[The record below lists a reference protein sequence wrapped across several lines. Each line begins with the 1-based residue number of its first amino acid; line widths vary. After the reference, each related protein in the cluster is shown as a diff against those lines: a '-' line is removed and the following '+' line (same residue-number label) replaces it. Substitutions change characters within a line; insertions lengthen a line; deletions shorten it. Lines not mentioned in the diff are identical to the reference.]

1 MYSLGRFSL
10 LEMTECSAVLRRLGE
25 QSSSLQAAASRAVNY
40 LFTTLGNSETGARD
54 CVLVRCFKTMSYHR
68 LDSATQQL
76 ARERLGGIAPSPD
89 LKCFTLVASAG
100 EEPEW
105 NQVELSQ
112 RYRVI
117 PMVSADFVKQFPMFS
132 QLLHQFGL
140 STAFDVAP
148 EGEWLV
154 DLEEKTYN
162 VFYVPD
168 AVGSP
173 YVPVQEGFVI
183 KYGVSSVLCFGG
195 MLPSRDLFAVI
206 LFSKTPVS
214 RDTAARCKSL
224 ALSLKTSLLA
234 FDEASSA
241 ETSVEI
247 QSMPTPGAG
256 IPEQG
261 ASLRHQSRLAVAEQ
275 LLRVYEDAVR
285 TQSAGIV
292 QAERALRERADA
304 LERSE
309 QALNEQTRIVNSVL
323 RSMGDGVVV
332 TDAMGQLVV
341 ANPAV
346 ESILGFSPGQVPPTE
361 WIERYEFFHGD
372 TATPFQREEWPLA
385 RALRGEKVDWL
396 EVYMR
401 ASQGVPGRWVSINAR
416 PIRDDEGVLCGTVV
430 VFHDITWLK
439 RAQDALFESEYRF
452 RSLVEGARDII
463 FTLSVETTMTSLNPA
478 FETVTNWSRS
488 QWIGEPLVALLHPD
502 DAGFCQDV
510 LQAILER
517 GTPLTCSMQIST
529 KQGGYVT
536 GEFVGTPQ
544 MRQGRVIGV
553 LGIIRDV
560 TERRRI
566 EDALRVSE
574 ERLRSIVQSTKDAIV
589 LVNALMKVAF
599 WSKGAEATFGYS
611 AEEIIGQPVTMIL
624 PERYH
629 EELEHNVQRVRLLE
643 RVQLTSKTLELVG
656 RRKEGR
662 EFPLELS
669 VTSWKGKS
677 DLFFTIIMRD
687 ISERRSAEEQLDR
700 LHYHNQV
707 VLNSAGEGIYGVDRD
722 GRLTFVNPAA
732 AKMFGWEA
740 GALIGQSLHTLVFR
754 PDLSE
759 QPFGEQHCP
768 IVETITAGEIREQ
781 EDSAFWRKDRTSF
794 SVEYVSTPIW
804 ERGDVVGAVVVFK
817 DTTDRKRAEA
827 QLQDSLRRLR
837 KLSGRMEG
845 IREEERGRIAREL
858 HDELGVG
865 LTCLK
870 IDLSRLGGLLGES
883 LTPRDRAKVDDKIRG
898 MKEQVDSTITSVQ
911 RIVAELRPGVLDDL
925 GLVAAI
931 EWQCRDF
938 QRRTGIV
945 CHCTVSHED
954 LRVDPEQA
962 TAVFRICQEALTN
975 VTRHAQATEVH
986 VRLEDQGVRLV
997 LQVCDNGRGIPQDR
1011 LADARSF
1018 GLLGMRER
1026 AGLLGGDVQIETQE
1040 GNGTTIAVQL
1050 PRS

>member
-1 MYSLGRFSL
+1 MYSLARFSL
-10 LEMTECSAVLRRLGE
+10 LEVTECSAVLRQLGE
-25 QSSSLQAAASRAVNY
+25 QSNSLQQAASRAVNFLY
-40 LFTTLGNSETGARD
+40 THLGNEETGSRECA
-54 CVLVRCFKTMSYHR
+54 LVRCFKTTSYGR
-68 LDSATQQL
+68 LDPATQLL
-76 ARERLGGIAPSPD
+76 AREQLGGIAPFPEM
-89 LKCFTLVASAG
+89 KCFTLVASVG
-100 EEPEW
+100 EEESW
-105 NQVELSQ
+105 NSVERSY

-132 QLLHQFGL
+132 QLLHQFGV
-140 STAFDVAP
+140 STAFDVTP
-148 EGEWLV
+148 GGEWLV
-154 DLEEKTYN
+154 DMEEKTYN

-173 YVPVQEGFVI
+173 YVPVQEGFVG
-183 KYGVSSVLCFGG
+183 KYGIKSVLCFGG
-195 MLPSRDLFAVI
+195 MLPSHDLFAVI
-206 LFSKTPVS
+206 VFSKIPVP
-214 RDTAARCKSL
+214 RQAAALCKSL

-234 FDEASSA
+234 FDEASPVEAVPEGPSMPPRMALPEPSA
-241 ETSVEI
+241 E
-247 QSMPTPGAG
+247 
-256 IPEQG
+256 
-261 ASLRHQSRLAVAEQ
+261 LRHQSRLAVAEQ
-275 LLRVYEDAVR
+275 LLRVYEAAVR
-285 TQSAGIV
+285 TQSAGIAE
-292 QAERALRERADA
+292 AERALRDRAEA
-304 LERSE
+304 LARSE
-309 QALNEQTRIVNSVL
+309 QALSDQTRIVNSVL

-332 TDAMGQLVV
+332 TDAEGKLLTV
-341 ANPAV
+341 NPAV
-346 ESILGFSPGQVPPTE
+346 ESILGFAPGLLPPTE
-361 WIERYEFFHGD
+361 WAERHEFLHGD
-372 TATPFQREEWPLA
+372 TVTPFLRDEWPLV

-396 EVYMR
+396 EAYLR

-416 PIRDDEGVLCGTVV
+416 PIRDDAGVLCGTVL

-463 FTLSVETTMTSLNPA
+463 FTLSVDATLTSLNPA
-478 FETVTNWSRS
+478 FETVTNWARS
-488 QWIGEPLVALLHPD
+488 QWIGEPLAALLHPD

-544 MRQGRVIGV
+544 MRQGRVVGV

-574 ERLRSIVQSTKDAIV
+574 ERLRSIVQSTTDAIV

-599 WSKGAEATFGYS
+599 WNKGAEAIFGYS
-611 AEEIIGQPVTMIL
+611 AEEIIGQPVTLIIS
-624 PERYH
+624 ERCH
-629 EELEHNVQRVRLLE
+629 EELERNVQRVRLLE
-643 RVQLTSKTLELVG
+643 RLHSMSKTLELVG
-656 RRKEGR
+656 RRKAAD

-677 DLFFTIIMRD
+677 DLFFTMIMRD
-687 ISERRSAEEQLDR
+687 ISERKSAEEELDR

-707 VLNSAGEGIYGVDRD
+707 VLNSAGEGIFGVDRD
-722 GRLTFVNPAA
+722 GCFTFLNPAA
-732 AKMFGWEA
+732 GKMFGAEA
-740 GALIGQSLHTLVFR
+740 EHLIGRSMHGVVFP
-754 PDLSE
+754 PDLGAR
-759 QPFGEQHCP
+759 PFGELRCP
-768 IVETITAGEIREQ
+768 IVETIAAGEIREQ
-781 EDSAFWRKDRTSF
+781 VDGLFWRQDGTTF
-794 SVEYVSTPIW
+794 PVEYVSTPMW
-804 ERGDVVGAVVVFK
+804 ERGEIVGAVVVFK

-870 IDLSRLGGLLGES
+870 IDLSRLGGLLGER
-883 LTPRDRAKVDDKIRG
+883 LIPRDREKVDEKIRG

-945 CHCTVSHED
+945 CHCMVSHED
-954 LRVDPEQA
+954 LRVEPEQA

-986 VRLEDQGVRLV
+986 VSLEDQGVGLV
-997 LQVCDNGRGIPQDR
+997 LRVRDNGRGIPPDR
-1011 LADARSF
+1011 QTDARSF

-1026 AGLLGGDVQIETQE
+1026 AGLLGGDLQIETQE

-1050 PRS
+1050 PR

>member
-1 MYSLGRFSL
+1 MYSLARFSL
-10 LEMTECSAVLRRLGE
+10 LEMTECSAVLRQLGE
-25 QSSSLQAAASRAVNY
+25 QSRSLQEAASKAVNY
-40 LFTTLGNSETGARD
+40 LFDTLGDPATGQRD
-54 CVLVRCFKTMSYHR
+54 CVLVRCFKTISYSR
-68 LDSATQQL
+68 LDTEHQQL
-76 ARERLGGIAPSPD
+76 VREKLGGIAPFPD
-89 LKCFTLVASAG
+89 LRCFTLVASTGA
-100 EEPEW
+100 EPDW
-105 NQVELSQ
+105 NRVDRSH

-132 QLLHQFGL
+132 QLLHQFGV
-140 STAFDVAP
+140 STEFDVRP
-148 EGEWLV
+148 DGEWLV

-173 YVPVQEGFVI
+173 YVPVQDGFVG
-183 KYGVSSVLCFGG
+183 KYGVKSVLCFGG

-206 LFSKTPVS
+206 LFSKTPVP
-214 RDTAARCKSL
+214 RETAALCKSL

-234 FDEASSA
+234 FDEASRTDSGASQQSGSA
-241 ETSVEI
+241 
-247 QSMPTPGAG
+247 
-256 IPEQG
+256 PEPP

-285 TQSAGIV
+285 TQSAGIA
-292 QAERALRERADA
+292 QAKQELHDRATA
-304 LERSE
+304 LQRSE
-309 QALNEQTRIVNSVL
+309 QALHEQTRIVNSVL

-332 TDAMGQLVV
+332 TDAAGKLVL
-341 ANPAV
+341 ANPAL
-346 ESILGFSPGQVPPTE
+346 ESIVGFSPGDVPPIE
-361 WIERYEFFHGD
+361 WVDRYEFFHGD
-372 TATPFQREEWPLA
+372 TATPFQRDEWPLA
-385 RALRGEKVDWL
+385 RALKGEKVDWL

-416 PIRDDEGVLCGTVV
+416 PIRDDAGLLCGTVV

-463 FTLSVETTMTSLNPA
+463 FTLSADTTMTSLNQA

-488 QWIGEPLVALLHPD
+488 QWIGEPLATLLHPD

-544 MRQGRVIGV
+544 MRQGRVVGV

-599 WSKGAEATFGYS
+599 WNKGAEATFGYS
-611 AEEIIGQPVTMIL
+611 AEEIIGQPVTMII
-624 PERYH
+624 PEQYH
-629 EELEHNVQRVRLLE
+629 EELERNVQRVRVLE
-643 RVQLTSKTLELVG
+643 RVQSTSKTLELVG
-656 RRKEGR
+656 RRKQGD

-687 ISERRSAEEQLDR
+687 ISERRTAEEQLDR

-707 VLNSAGEGIYGVDRD
+707 VLNSAGEGIYGVDRE
-722 GRLTFVNPAA
+722 GRLTFMNPAA
-732 AKMFGWEA
+732 AKMLGWEA
-740 GALIGQSLHTLVFR
+740 DAMIGRSLSALVFSPDLAERPFGALS
-754 PDLSE
+754 
-759 QPFGEQHCP
+759 CP
-768 IVETITAGEIREQ
+768 IVETIRDGEVREQ
-781 EDSAFWRKDRTSF
+781 VDSAFWRKDGTSF
-794 SVEYVSTPIW
+794 PVEYVSTPIS
-804 ERGDVVGAVVVFK
+804 ERGELVGAVVVFK

-870 IDLSRLGGLLGES
+870 IDLSRLGGLLGERLVS
-883 LTPRDRAKVDDKIRG
+883 GDRAKVDEKIRG

-938 QRRTGIV
+938 QRRTGIT
-945 CHCTVSHED
+945 CHCVVSHED

-975 VTRHAQATEVH
+975 VTRHAQATDVH
-986 VRLEDQGVRLV
+986 VRLEEQNVGLL
-997 LQVCDNGRGIPQDR
+997 LQVRDNGRGIPQDR

-1026 AGLLGGDVQIETQE
+1026 AGLLGGDVQIETLE
-1040 GNGTTIAVQL
+1040 GNGTTITLQL
-1050 PRS
+1050 PREGKG

>member
-1 MYSLGRFSL
+1 MYSLARFSL
-10 LEMTECSAVLRRLGE
+10 LEVTECSAVLRQLGE
-25 QSSSLQAAASRAVNY
+25 QSNSLQQAASRAVNFLY
-40 LFTTLGNSETGARD
+40 THLGNEETGNRECA
-54 CVLVRCFKTMSYHR
+54 LVRCFKTTSYGR
-68 LDSATQQL
+68 LDPAAQQL
-76 ARERLGGIAPSPD
+76 AREQLGGIAPFPEM
-89 LKCFTLVASAG
+89 KCFTLVASAG
-100 EEPEW
+100 EEASW
-105 NQVELSQ
+105 NHVERSY

-132 QLLHQFGL
+132 QLLHQFGV
-140 STAFDVAP
+140 STAFDVTP
-148 EGEWLV
+148 GGEWLV
-154 DLEEKTYN
+154 DMEEKTYN

-173 YVPVQEGFVI
+173 YVPVQEGFVG
-183 KYGVSSVLCFGG
+183 KYGIKSVLCFGG

-206 LFSKTPVS
+206 VFSKIPVP
-214 RDTAARCKSL
+214 REAAALCKSL

-234 FDEASSA
+234 FDEASPVEAVAEGTSMPPPMALPEHSA
-241 ETSVEI
+241 E
-247 QSMPTPGAG
+247 
-256 IPEQG
+256 
-261 ASLRHQSRLAVAEQ
+261 LRHQSRLAVAEQ

-285 TQSAGIV
+285 TQSVGIAE
-292 QAERALRERADA
+292 AERALRERAEA
-304 LERSE
+304 LARSE
-309 QALNEQTRIVNSVL
+309 QALSDQTRIVNSVL

-332 TDAMGQLVV
+332 TDAEGKLLIV
-341 ANPAV
+341 NPAV
-346 ESILGFSPGQVPPTE
+346 ESILGFAPGLLPPTE
-361 WIERYEFFHGD
+361 WAERHEFLHGD
-372 TATPFQREEWPLA
+372 TVTPFLRDEWPLV

-396 EVYMR
+396 EVYLR

-416 PIRDDEGVLCGTVV
+416 PIRDDAGVLCGTVL

-463 FTLSVETTMTSLNPA
+463 FTLSVEATLTSLNPA
-478 FETVTNWSRS
+478 FETVTNWARS
-488 QWIGEPLVALLHPD
+488 QWIGERLVALLHPD

-544 MRQGRVIGV
+544 MRQGRVVGV

-574 ERLRSIVQSTKDAIV
+574 ERLRSIVQSTTDAIV

-599 WSKGAEATFGYS
+599 WNKGAEAIFGYS
-611 AEEIIGQPVTMIL
+611 AEEIIGQPVTLIIS
-624 PERYH
+624 ERCH
-629 EELEHNVQRVRLLE
+629 EELERNVQRVRLLE
-643 RVQLTSKTLELVG
+643 RLHSMSKTLELVG
-656 RRKEGR
+656 CRKAAD

-677 DLFFTIIMRD
+677 DLFFTMIMRD
-687 ISERRSAEEQLDR
+687 ISERKSAEEELDR

-707 VLNSAGEGIYGVDRD
+707 VLNSAGEGIFGVDCD
-722 GRLTFVNPAA
+722 GCFTFLNPAA
-732 AKMFGWEA
+732 AKMFGVEA
-740 GALIGQSLHTLVFR
+740 EHLIGHSMHGVVFP
-754 PDLSE
+754 PDLGAR
-759 QPFGEQHCP
+759 PFGELRCP
-768 IVETITAGEIREQ
+768 IVETIAAGEIREQ
-781 EDSAFWRKDRTSF
+781 VDGLFWRQDGTTF
-794 SVEYVSTPIW
+794 PVEYVSTPMW
-804 ERGDVVGAVVVFK
+804 ERREIVGAVVVFK

-870 IDLSRLGGLLGES
+870 IDLSRLGGLLGER
-883 LTPRDRAKVDDKIRG
+883 LIPRDREKVDEKIRG

-945 CHCTVSHED
+945 CHCMVSHED
-954 LRVDPEQA
+954 LRVEPEQA

-986 VRLEDQGVRLV
+986 VSLEDQGVGLV
-997 LQVCDNGRGIPQDR
+997 LRVRDNGRGIPPDR
-1011 LADARSF
+1011 LTDARSF

-1050 PRS
+1050 PR